1 MGNIKEI
8 KNELREI
15 RNLNK
20 RGIINEKSQKYKQLF
35 SLLPA
40 LEAEVMTECYING
53 KSYSVCG
60 RKVAYCERQV
70 KRIVHR
76 SIERLSDITN
86 GREL

>member
-20 RGIINEKSQKYKQLF
+20 RGITNEKSQKYKQLF

-40 LEAEVMTECYING
+40 LEAEVMTECDING
-53 KSYSVCG
+53 KS
-60 RKVAYCERQV
+60 
-70 KRIVHR
+70 
-76 SIERLSDITN
+76 
-86 GREL
+86 